1 MVGENSIFRAYD
13 NRDRRSAYANG
24 ELVGMSSSRPRSNRL
39 SLIKRY
45 FAVVAAAAGAGMVVV
60 PRSFQFSNALKI
72 MLNSP

>member
-45 FAVVAAAAGAGMVVV
+45 FAVVAAAAGAGVVV